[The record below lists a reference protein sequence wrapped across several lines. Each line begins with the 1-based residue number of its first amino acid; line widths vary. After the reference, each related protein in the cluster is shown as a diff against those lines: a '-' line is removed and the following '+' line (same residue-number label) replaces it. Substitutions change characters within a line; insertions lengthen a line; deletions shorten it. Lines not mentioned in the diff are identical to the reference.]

1 MIGGAL
7 QRFELAVDPVAL
19 ESVDFQT
26 GMNLLKV
33 QASELAV
40 ATVMSAMQA
49 CGLPG
54 YRNDGEFSVGRYL
67 RDVLSS
73 PIMISN
79 DRIIADVGTAS
90 LPSGAPASLR
100 EQV

>member
-1 MIGGAL
+1 
-7 QRFELAVDPVAL
+7 LAVDPVAL

-49 CGLPG
+49 CGLQ
-54 YRNDGEFSVGRYL
+54 
-67 RDVLSS
+67 
-73 PIMISN
+73 
-79 DRIIADVGTAS
+79 AAATTANS
-90 LPSGAPASLR
+90 ASAAICAMCCR
-100 EQV
+100 RRS